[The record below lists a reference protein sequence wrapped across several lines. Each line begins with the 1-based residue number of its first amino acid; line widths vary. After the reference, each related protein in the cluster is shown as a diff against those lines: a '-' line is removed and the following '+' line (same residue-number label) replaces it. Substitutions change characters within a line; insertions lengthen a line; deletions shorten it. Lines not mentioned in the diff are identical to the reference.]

1 MKMSFQQN
9 KYLYMMFSIFSEEE
23 NLPLSKTAFARSVKG
38 FFKLEFK
45 VFLAQMFHL
54 LPQNILLKVFRL
66 ENILKR

>member
-23 NLPLSKTAFARSVKG
+23 NLPLSKTAFAKSVKG

-45 VFLAQMFHL
+45 GFFSSNVPLVAPKYFVKSFQA
-54 LPQNILLKVFRL
+54 
-66 ENILKR
+66 